1 MVLVASFALL
11 ALFSIVAV
19 VLSGE
24 DTREYRDPR
33 ENPMLWDTLLHH

>member
-1 MVLVASFALL
+1 MVLIATFALL
-11 ALFSIVAV
+11 ALISIVAV

-33 ENPMLWDTLLHH
+33 ENPVLLTSLSRP